1 LASQI
6 PQDSSVAE
14 LQASIALSDNRPE
27 DAIAALKRELSITEN
42 NLVRS
47 RLAGAQA
54 AAGHLADAESTLV
67 PWITAHP
74 EDAVT
79 RLTLGD
85 IYLTA
90 DRFADAEAQYGAILE
105 KNPNNAI
112 AENNLAWV
120 MASTGRAESAL
131 QHAQHA
137 ASVAPQSPEVLDTLG
152 VILLQTGK
160 T

>member
-1 LASQI
+1 
-6 PQDSSVAE
+6 
-14 LQASIALSDNRPE
+14 
-27 DAIAALKRELSITEN
+27 
-42 NLVRS
+42 
-47 RLAGAQA
+47 
-54 AAGHLADAESTLV
+54 
-67 PWITAHP
+67 
-74 EDAVT
+74 
-79 RLTLGD
+79 
-85 IYLTA
+85 
-90 DRFADAEAQYGAILE
+90 LE

-160 T
+160 TDEAVGTLRKAATLRPQGDPEIRFHLAQALVRAGNKDDAKETLRAVLKTGQPFKDREQAEKLLAELES